1 MLSIYP
7 LHKET
12 KVRENWKDGR
22 EISLE
27 KVIERGRKAQST
39 RKGTGASSKESF
51 RKERE
56 ERTLRSLF

>member
-1 MLSIYP
+1 LLSIYP

-39 RKGTGASSKESF
+39 RKVLERPA
-51 RKERE
+51 RKVSGRNVKKGH
-56 ERTLRSLF
+56 